1 MLLDEFFTL
10 HKEAARAHGRVVH
23 TALEGPQHFDD
34 QGDDAFGGV
43 VLATF
48 LAFGQGE
55 LAEKVFVHVA
65 EDVFAFQVQ
74 RLAVVVLAVEIGV
87 GKMCDQV
94 GQLVA
99 ADLRARKILVE
110 HVLELLLVL
119 ALDGF
124 HGVVDEPADAAHFL
138 GRVFARRS
146 PRQGIARR
154 YLGAVAQG
162 LPARFQRHPEHVFLG
177 VVVAYFQLGG
187 EVTLVIVGVVR
198 RRHVVVM
205 VRVLELLA
213 QLFLPHFEGV
223 GNVLEEDQAQH
234 HVLVDRGV
242 QTGAQLVR
250 GGPQLFFELVEELFF
265 DGVH

>member
-23 TALEGPQHFDD
+23 TALEGLQHFDN

-43 VLATF
+43 VLATL
-48 LAFGQGE
+48 LAFGQSE

-65 EDVFAFQVQ
+65 EDVLAVEVQ

-87 GKMCDQV
+87 GKMRNQV

-99 ADLRARKILVE
+99 VDLRAGEVLVE
-110 HVLELLLVL
+110 HVLELFLVL

-124 HGVVDEPADAAHFL
+124 HGVVDQPAHAAHLFGLSLAGFVPRQRRL
-138 GRVFARRS
+138 GR
-146 PRQGIARR
+146 Q
-154 YLGAVAQG
+154 LGAVAQG

-187 EVTLVIVGVVR
+187 EVALVIVGVVR

-205 VRVLELLA
+205 LRVLELLA
-213 QLFLPHFEGV
+213 QFLLRSSKASETYLRKIRPSTTC
-223 GNVLEEDQAQH
+223 L
-234 HVLVDRGV
+234 
-242 QTGAQLVR
+242 
-250 GGPQLFFELVEELFF
+250 
-265 DGVH
+265 